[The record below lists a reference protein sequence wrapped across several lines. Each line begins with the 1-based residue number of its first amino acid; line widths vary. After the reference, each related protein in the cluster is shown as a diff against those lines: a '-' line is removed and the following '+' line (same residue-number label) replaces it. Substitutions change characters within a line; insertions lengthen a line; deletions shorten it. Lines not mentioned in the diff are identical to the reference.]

1 MGSVPVRQAVALCV
15 GGARCGA
22 VKHLPSSVH
31 TDRLCC
37 CHNATYDVTAEGW
50 AKAKP
55 SCPPWRHHSACFWS
69 ARCVHWPACHPP
81 WRVWLPMGTSRLSI
95 WPVRHCAG
103 ATRLFTWSIWRS
115 SGDSRLP
122 ARFRWS
128 VWLLKWPVWL
138 PSWSRW
144 PSSSR
149 WLIMDA
155 QPASWP
161 AWPRSWR
168 TRCRVGAARLP
179 SWAGDLPICSARLCT
194 VEPRPSPGSVL
205 SSRFRRFF
213 TWPGCLQWLSAQLPS
228 WSPRHSR
235 LGGV

>member
-1 MGSVPVRQAVALCV
+1 MPHTTSLRK
-15 GGARCGA
+15 GGRKRSRRAPRGA
-22 VKHLPSSVH
+22 ITLPASGQPGASTGLPAIRPGEYGFPWGPH
-31 TDRLCC
+31 ASLSGQYGIAPGP
-37 CHNATYDVTAEGW
+37 HATSPGPYGV
-50 AKAKP
+50 
-55 SCPPWRHHSACFWS
+55 
-69 ARCVHWPACHPP
+69 
-81 WRVWLPMGTSRLSI
+81 LPGIL
-95 WPVRHCAG
+95 
-103 ATRLFTWSIWRS
+103 
-115 SGDSRLP
+115 RLP

-149 WLIMDA
+149 WLTMDA
-155 QPASWP
+155 HPASWP